1 MVLSLLTLGLYGVYT
16 VLRDAQVVGHLVG
29 KKRTSLPAGIVL
41 TVLTLGIFPGIYVV
55 VLAFDLQR
63 HARSAQT
70 AGRQHLLGPIVL
82 ILDLLSLC
90 TALMSGG
97 LAIAISVVLWSYA
110 CHLISREISLYALSA
125 PRPPVAAGSVPPNTS
140 FERTRER

>member
-16 VLRDAQVVGHLVG
+16 VLRDAQVIGHLVG
-29 KKRTSLPAGIVL
+29 KNRTSLPVGIVL

-63 HARSAQT
+63 HSRSAQT

-90 TALMSGG
+90 TALASAGI
-97 LAIAISVVLWSYA
+97 AIAISVVLWSYA
-110 CHLISREISLYALSA
+110 CHLISREISLYVPSA
-125 PRPPVAAGSVPPNTS
+125 TQPFVAAGSVPPNTS